1 LLFSLDYY
9 GAKIGV
15 LAVLTHKIAPSFG
28 FKAKQMPTDAGHLKR
43 IVKLKYPFVESHLNE
58 ILYNIKNAL
67 QYSHLYEGIPE
78 QLKKERLE
86 QVCWASMDFYILLV
100 FSECFMNVLTFTV
113 GA

>member
-1 LLFSLDYY
+1 
-9 GAKIGV
+9 
-15 LAVLTHKIAPSFG
+15 
-28 FKAKQMPTDAGHLKR
+28 
-43 IVKLKYPFVESHLNE
+43 
-58 ILYNIKNAL
+58 LYNIKNAL